1 MNWIKWAVF
10 FVASFFTF
18 AAQNLTMMKKNGS
31 LRALFALLF
40 VFSTILCLAQPPGG
54 RPPGGG
60 GGRHPGGRPPYGGD
74 RQWGQTEGNMPAVKP
89 KKKVREGDTFTVV
102 GVLRDAKTGEFMPYV
117 NLAVLDSVDNE
128 FVKGGISNMEG
139 VFEINGVPQGAFVLR
154 VSAIGY
160 ESYLHPFHVTNNT
173 NLGTLRIN
181 PGVTALGEVTVAA
194 ERPLYAMEG
203 EKLIYN
209 VSEDPSIQTGT
220 TEDALQNAPGVEVDV
235 EGNIT
240 LRGVSSVEIWVND
253 KPSKLTEE
261 NLKTYLQTL
270 PANAIARIETITNPS
285 AKYAT
290 EAEAVINI
298 VTSAHIKSN
307 QFVSFGVN
315 GSNQPFVSPW
325 VSYMWKKDRVS
336 INLFASGRYSNRE
349 NMTDSW
355 SQQRRDAATEG
366 EYEVTWADTVSQ
378 QDNNRSYSGNLFMNI
393 DYEIDSTSDISVDA
407 GGYYNANLNNMM
419 RTERQTYYY
428 LDSMPAYSMLL
439 ADQTKDNSD
448 TRSIFG
454 NLGADYTKK
463 FDNEGHNLRIG
474 LNTRLTN
481 NSGEEWYNRF
491 YEVYTDLDEHRYML
505 SRTYNFNGSLDARYN
520 RPYSKDGELS
530 YGLRADHTQMDFTY
544 DRFYDTIGL
553 LVDSLRTY
561 RMIGAKSSLN
571 ADVNWT
577 HRWGGFTLST
587 GLGVE
592 GERNMYDFISTMPF
606 ADDSVFYHLNFR
618 PSIHLTYRTEDMH
631 NLKLN
636 YSMRMSGPGR
646 NQVTRFRTYGENSY
660 STGNPNGLK
669 DSFTHNMEAGWQ
681 KFFERFGN
689 IGIEAY
695 GRWSTNDVSRLT
707 DAEYDNYLD
716 RIVSYSVPYN
726 MGSSWRYGTSLNMT
740 YRPSGFFNVRLYA
753 NLYNYGYRMEYERN
767 GVPQIDEREKWSW
780 SVRVNAW
787 AKLFDRLQVTA
798 SANYNSPTISLMS
811 ERKARYFLNMGLRS
825 DFFNRRLSVF
835 VNVQDIFNWGAT
847 IGSGSTNTN
856 PYYLSDSTRKMLNSR
871 YISAGFTLRFGK
883 MELEKKAKEGDG
895 EAGDSLE

>member
-1 MNWIKWAVF
+1 
-10 FVASFFTF
+10 
-18 AAQNLTMMKKNGS
+18 
-31 LRALFALLF
+31 
-40 VFSTILCLAQPPGG
+40 
-54 RPPGGG
+54 
-60 GGRHPGGRPPYGGD
+60 
-74 RQWGQTEGNMPAVKP
+74 MPAVKP

-160 ESYLHPFHVTNNT
+160 ENYLHPFHVTNNT

-349 NMTDSW
+349 NKTDSW

-378 QDNNRSYSGNLFMNI
+378 QDNNRSYSGNLFLNI

-428 LDSMPAYSMLL
+428 LDSMPAYSMLF

-636 YSMRMSGPGR
+636 YSMRMSGLGR

-681 KFFERFGN
+681 KFFEHFGN

>member
-1 MNWIKWAVF
+1 
-10 FVASFFTF
+10 
-18 AAQNLTMMKKNGS
+18 
-31 LRALFALLF
+31 
-40 VFSTILCLAQPPGG
+40 
-54 RPPGGG
+54 
-60 GGRHPGGRPPYGGD
+60 
-74 RQWGQTEGNMPAVKP
+74 MPAVKP

-160 ESYLHPFHVTNNT
+160 ENYLHPFHVTNNT

-298 VTSAHIKSN
+298 ITSAHIKSN

-349 NMTDSW
+349 NKTDSW

-428 LDSMPAYSMLL
+428 LDSMPVDTMLF

-592 GERNMYDFISTMPF
+592 GERNMYDFISDMPF

-895 EAGDSLE
+895 EAGDSLD

>member
-1 MNWIKWAVF
+1 
-10 FVASFFTF
+10 
-18 AAQNLTMMKKNGS
+18 
-31 LRALFALLF
+31 
-40 VFSTILCLAQPPGG
+40 
-54 RPPGGG
+54 
-60 GGRHPGGRPPYGGD
+60 
-74 RQWGQTEGNMPAVKP
+74 MPAVKP

-139 VFEINGVPQGAFVLR
+139 VFEISGVPQGAFVLR

-160 ESYLHPFHVTNNT
+160 ENYLHPFHVTNNT

-349 NMTDSW
+349 NKTDSW

-428 LDSMPAYSMLL
+428 LDSMPVDTMLF

-491 YEVYTDLDEHRYML
+491 YEVYTDLNEHRYML

-592 GERNMYDFISTMPF
+592 GERNMYDFISNMPF